1 MSLYCAVLKELY
13 YFVKSYWKKYQE
25 MALLKL
31 IILGLII
38 GIFIAVAVP
47 TAVPAVAILGDL
59 FVKALKGIA
68 PILVFVLV
76 MNAMVQKMQMLVHL

>member
-1 MSLYCAVLKELY
+1 MLSRIG
-13 YFVKSYWKKYQE
+13 KKYQE

-31 IILGLII
+31 IVLGLII

-68 PILVFVLV
+68 PILVFILV
-76 MNAMVQKMQMLVHL
+76 MNAMAQKMQKLVHL

>member
-1 MSLYCAVLKELY
+1 MLSRIG
-13 YFVKSYWKKYQE
+13 KKYQE

-31 IILGLII
+31 IVLGLII

-59 FVKALKGIA
+59 FVKALK
-68 PILVFVLV
+68 VL
-76 MNAMVQKMQMLVHL
+76 HLFWYLF